1 MSPYSNAPARN
12 VAELASP
19 TLKINMGP
27 QHPATH
33 GVLRLE
39 LALDRETVLRC
50 RPVIGYL
57 HTGIEKTCES
67 KTYVQ
72 ALTLTDRLDYLNPL
86 GNNLAYSLA
95 VEALFQCEIPER
107 AQVGRVLL
115 AELTRIQSHLVCVGS
130 GGMDLGVTSL
140 FLYALRA
147 REQILDLFES
157 LTGQRMMTSFIRP
170 GGLATD
176 MPEAWLERTSAFLE
190 SMPAQLDDIESMATD
205 NPFFK
210 QRTKG
215 IGIVSAHD
223 LMELAVTG
231 PLLRAA
237 GVAHDLRVTNPY
249 SGYERFDV
257 KVCTATDGDCYSR
270 YRVRVAEM
278 RHSIELCQQA
288 IAQMPKGPV
297 KTSDRKIMPPP
308 KEELAQSMESL
319 IHHFKLWTEGMKP
332 PKGEAYVGVESPRG
346 ELGFYIVSDGSGK
359 PQRVRER
366 APSFAAVQAMSKMME
381 GASVADAVAI
391 IASVDPI
398 MGEVDR

>member
-1 MSPYSNAPARN
+1 MSPYSNAPAKS
-12 VAELASP
+12 VAATVSP

-39 LALDRETVLRC
+39 LELDRETVIRC

-86 GNNLAYSLA
+86 GNNLAFCLA

-107 AQVGRVLL
+107 AQIGRVLL
-115 AELTRIQSHLVCVGS
+115 AELTRLQSHLVCVGS

-176 MPEAWLERTSAFLE
+176 MPEEWLERTYAVLE
-190 SMPAQLDDIESMATD
+190 GMPAQLDDLESMATD

-210 QRTKG
+210 QRTQG

-270 YRVRVAEM
+270 YKVRVAEM
-278 RHSIELCQQA
+278 RHSIELCKQA
-288 IAQMPKGPV
+288 IERMPGGPV

-381 GASVADAVAI
+381 GASIADAVAI

>member
-1 MSPYSNAPARN
+1 MSPYSNAPAKS
-12 VAELASP
+12 VAETVSP

-39 LALDRETVLRC
+39 LELDRETVVRC

-86 GNNLAYSLA
+86 GNNLAFCLA

-107 AQVGRVLL
+107 AQIGRVLL

-140 FLYALRA
+140 FLYALSE
-147 REQILDLFES
+147 REKILDLFES

-170 GGLATD
+170 GGLAAD
-176 MPEAWLERTSAFLE
+176 LPEEWLERSYALLE
-190 SMPAQLDDIESMATD
+190 SMPAQLDDIEAMATD

-210 QRTKG
+210 QRTQG

-257 KVCTATDGDCYSR
+257 KVCTETAGDCYSR
-270 YRVRVAEM
+270 YKVRVAEM
-278 RHSIELCQQA
+278 RHSIELCKQA
-288 IAQMPKGPV
+288 IERMPKGAV

>member
-1 MSPYSNAPARN
+1 MSPYSNAPAKN

-39 LALDRETVLRC
+39 LELDRETVIRC

-86 GNNLAYSLA
+86 GNNLAFCLA

-107 AQVGRVLL
+107 AQIGRVLL

-176 MPEAWLERTSAFLE
+176 MPEEWLERTYAVLE
-190 SMPAQLDDIESMATD
+190 GMPAQLDDIESMATD

-210 QRTKG
+210 QRTQG

-257 KVCTATDGDCYSR
+257 KVCTETAGDCYSR
-270 YRVRVAEM
+270 YKVRVAEM
-278 RHSIELCQQA
+278 RHSIDLCKQA
-288 IAQMPKGPV
+288 IERMPKGPV

>member
-1 MSPYSNAPARN
+1 MSPYSNAPAKN

-39 LALDRETVLRC
+39 LELDRETVVRC

-86 GNNLAYSLA
+86 GNNLAYCLA

-107 AQVGRVLL
+107 AQIGRVLL
-115 AELTRIQSHLVCVGS
+115 AELTRINSHLVCVGS

-176 MPEAWLERTSAFLE
+176 MPEDWLERTTAFLE
-190 SMPAQLDDIESMATD
+190 TMPAQLDDIESMATD

-270 YRVRVAEM
+270 YKVRVAEM

-288 IAQMPKGPV
+288 IEQMPKGPV

-346 ELGFYIVSDGSGK
+346 ELGFYIVSDGTGK

>member
-1 MSPYSNAPARN
+1 MSPYSNAPAKN

-39 LALDRETVLRC
+39 LELDRETVVRC

-86 GNNLAYSLA
+86 GNNLAYCLA

-107 AQVGRVLL
+107 AQIGRVLL
-115 AELTRIQSHLVCVGS
+115 AELTRINSHLVCVGS

-176 MPEAWLERTSAFLE
+176 MPEDWLERTTAFLE
-190 SMPAQLDDIESMATD
+190 TMPAQLDDIESMATD

-270 YRVRVAEM
+270 YKVRVAEM

-288 IAQMPKGPV
+288 IERMPKGPV

-346 ELGFYIVSDGSGK
+346 ELGFYIVSDGTGK

>member
-1 MSPYSNAPARN
+1 MSPYSNAPAKN

-39 LALDRETVLRC
+39 LELDRETVVRC

-86 GNNLAYSLA
+86 GNNLAYCLA

-107 AQVGRVLL
+107 AQIARVLL

-176 MPEAWLERTSAFLE
+176 LPEEWLERTSSFLE
-190 SMPAQLDDIESMATD
+190 TMPAQLDDIESMATD

-257 KVCTATDGDCYSR
+257 KVCTETDGDCYSR
-270 YRVRVAEM
+270 YKVRVAEM

-288 IAQMPKGPV
+288 IERMPKGPV

>member
-1 MSPYSNAPARN
+1 MSPYSNAPAKN

-39 LALDRETVLRC
+39 LELDRETVIRC

-57 HTGIEKTCES
+57 HTGIEKTCEA

-107 AQVGRVLL
+107 AQIGRVLL

-176 MPEAWLERTSAFLE
+176 LPEAWLQRTSAFLE
-190 SMPAQLDDIESMATD
+190 TMPAQLDDIESMATD

-237 GVAHDLRVTNPY
+237 GVAHDLRLTNPY

-270 YRVRVAEM
+270 YKVRVAEM

>member
-1 MSPYSNAPARN
+1 MSPYSNAPAKS
-12 VAELASP
+12 VAETVSP

-39 LALDRETVLRC
+39 LELDRETVVRC

-86 GNNLAYSLA
+86 GNNLAFCLA

-107 AQVGRVLL
+107 AQIGRVLL
-115 AELTRIQSHLVCVGS
+115 AELTRIQSHLVGVGS

-170 GGLATD
+170 GGLAAD
-176 MPEAWLERTSAFLE
+176 LPEEWLERTYAVLE
-190 SMPAQLDDIESMATD
+190 AMPAQLDDIESMATD

-210 QRTKG
+210 QRTQG

-257 KVCTATDGDCYSR
+257 KVCTETAGDCYAR
-270 YRVRVAEM
+270 YKVRVAEM
-278 RHSIELCQQA
+278 RHSIELCKQA
-288 IAQMPKGPV
+288 IERMPKGAV

-391 IASVDPI
+391 IASVDPV

>member
-1 MSPYSNAPARN
+1 MSPYSNAPAKS
-12 VAELASP
+12 VAATVSP

-39 LALDRETVLRC
+39 LELDRETVIRC

-86 GNNLAYSLA
+86 GNNLAFCLA

-107 AQVGRVLL
+107 AQIGRVLL

-140 FLYALRA
+140 FLYALSE
-147 REQILDLFES
+147 REKILDLFES

-176 MPEAWLERTSAFLE
+176 LPEEWLERTYALLE
-190 SMPAQLDDIESMATD
+190 SMPAQLDDIESMATH

-210 QRTKG
+210 QRTQG

-257 KVCTATDGDCYSR
+257 KVCTETAGDCYSR
-270 YRVRVAEM
+270 YKVRVAEM
-278 RHSIELCQQA
+278 RHSIDLCKQA
-288 IAQMPKGPV
+288 IERMPKGPV

>member
-1 MSPYSNAPARN
+1 MSPYSNAPAKN

-39 LALDRETVLRC
+39 LELDRETVVRC

-86 GNNLAYSLA
+86 GNNLAYCLA

-107 AQVGRVLL
+107 AQIGRVLL
-115 AELTRIQSHLVCVGS
+115 AELTRINSHLVCVGS

-176 MPEAWLERTSAFLE
+176 MPEDWLERTTAFLE
-190 SMPAQLDDIESMATD
+190 TMPAQLDDIESMATD

-270 YRVRVAEM
+270 YKVRVAEM

-288 IAQMPKGPV
+288 IERMPKGPV